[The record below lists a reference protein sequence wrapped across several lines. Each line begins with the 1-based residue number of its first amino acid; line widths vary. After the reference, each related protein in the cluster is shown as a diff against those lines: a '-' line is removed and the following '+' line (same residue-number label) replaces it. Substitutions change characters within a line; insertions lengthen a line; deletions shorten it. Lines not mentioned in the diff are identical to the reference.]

1 MTSVLL
7 LLSSCEWRQTATR
20 WHHLLTSYN
29 QLSPTGDLKFWIKEF
44 SLPFPIYY
52 YFLIIIFYS
61 YAQNSVF
68 QSFSRCEP
76 IITREQRLD
85 FCRIKPLF
93 LIFPHRLNSQFS
105 PVTSSYITSNLKTV
119 TYDCLIKRALETKL
133 KKTCLFQSAFFSKLV
148 YSHKAP
154 TRQDLACI
162 HLCRSVQ

>member
-7 LLSSCEWRQTATR
+7 LLSSCEWRQAATR

-44 SLPFPIYY
+44 FFLFPIYY

-85 FCRIKPLF
+85 FCRIKRLF

-162 HLCRSVQ
+162 HLCRTVQ